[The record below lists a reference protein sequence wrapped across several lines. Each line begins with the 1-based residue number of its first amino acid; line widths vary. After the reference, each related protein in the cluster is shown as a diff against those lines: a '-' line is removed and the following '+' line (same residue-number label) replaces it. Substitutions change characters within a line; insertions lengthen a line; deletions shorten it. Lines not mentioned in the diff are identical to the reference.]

1 MINIILISI
10 IPIIFWIH
18 FKQPLKFRYGF
29 AQFVLFCFEK
39 ASEIATCG
47 CFIVVPLIFEFVA
60 IRSLVVGSICYSSIG
75 CHGPWKS
82 RIPRLAHLKQRSW
95 VLLYAA
101 KWWHWGKWPNSL
113 WYFPILFSR
122 AISQKFHATP
132 FTWRLPS
139 VNGASGSS
147 TLKFILLWYPY
158 YFYSNIVLL
167 LLTLF
172 CTNIYSHQ
180 LA

>member
-1 MINIILISI
+1 MSELWRNRAADYDSI
-10 IPIIFWIH
+10 
-18 FKQPLKFRYGF
+18 
-29 AQFVLFCFEK
+29 FVLLLVAMHFFELNWCLACF
-39 ASEIATCG
+39 STCG
-47 CFIVVPLIFEFVA
+47 FFIVVPLVFEFVA
-60 IRSLVVGSICYSSIG
+60 IRSLVVGSICYSYIG
-75 CHGPWKS
+75 SHGPWKS

-95 VLLYAA
+95 VLLYVA
-101 KWWHWGKWPNSL
+101 KWGKWPTSL

-132 FTWRLPS
+132 FTCMTWRLPS

-147 TLKFILLWYPY
+147 ALKFILLWYPY

-172 CTNIYSHQ
+172 CTNIAIS
-180 LA
+180 